1 LGTLFEH
8 QGRYG
13 AAVNSLQDSLKAFRE
28 LQYHDIWLARILSG
42 YGNALSLA
50 GRGEEAKGNLQE
62 ALTLAQKLKH
72 QSVTAQILNFQG
84 DLFFYQGNFRSAK
97 PLFEQALRLASST
110 SDRPLI
116 LASKINLAKVALKEG
131 RGQATINSLK
141 TLAEESGTLRLKYL
155 STECSVYLGEAFLN
169 GKDYLRAREQLEEAK
184 RKSGEL
190 GSRALQAR
198 CQFLMGTTLRLSGQ
212 DAAASSHY
220 DEAFQLIEEIQQEAG
235 NDTILKR
242 ADLHPIHE
250 ELLRRSQSSKS

>member
-1 LGTLFEH
+1 
-8 QGRYG
+8 
-13 AAVNSLQDSLKAFRE
+13 LKAFRE
-28 LQYHDIWLARILSG
+28 LQHHDIWLARILSG

-62 ALTLAQKLKH
+62 ALSLAQKLKH

-97 PLFEQALRLASST
+97 PLFEHALQLASST

-116 LASKINLAKVALKEG
+116 LASKMNLAKLALKEG

-141 TLAEESGTLRLKYL
+141 TLAEESGALRLKYL
-155 STECSVYLGEAFLN
+155 STECSVYLGEAFVN
-169 GKDYLRAREQLEEAK
+169 SKDYLRAREQLEEAT

-190 GSRALQAR
+190 GSRALLAR
-198 CQFLMGTTLRLSGQ
+198 CHYLTGTTLQLSGQ
-212 DAAASSHY
+212 AAAASSHY
-220 DEAFQLIEEIQQEAG
+220 DEARQLVEEIHKEAG
-235 NDTILKR
+235 NDAVLKR
-242 ADLHPIHE
+242 VDLRPIHE